1 MRCEKNTVQPDR
13 PHMTITRMRM
23 LDTYGYRNAE
33 YVVLIAFPL
42 HYTTIH

>member
-1 MRCEKNTVQPDR
+1 
-13 PHMTITRMRM
+13 M

-42 HYTTIH
+42 HYTTLH